1 MPNYLSHTADEREK
15 MLNKIGVSSLAELF
29 DVVPKEMLKKNPP
42 NIPAGKSELAV
53 RREMEKIAG
62 MNRVFPAIFRGAG
75 AYHHYIP
82 AIVKSVANKEEFLT
96 AYTPYQPEISQ
107 GLLQSIFEYQ
117 TMISELCGM
126 DVSNAS
132 VYDGATAA
140 AEAVAMC
147 RERRRNTVLVSAT
160 INPETMQTIKT
171 YCFGSGAELI
181 VVPEKGGNGTEDSAG
196 AGGEGE
202 TDLDALK
209 ALLNETSACV
219 YMQQPN
225 YYGVI
230 ENADA
235 MCNIAREKGAKFIM
249 GVHPIYCAL
258 YKTPGEV
265 GADIAVGEGQP
276 LGIPLSF
283 GGPYL
288 GFMTAK
294 TEMTRKL
301 PGRIVGQTTDTRG
314 QRAFVLTL
322 QAREQHIRREKASSN
337 VCTNEANCALTA
349 GVFMATLGSSGMKK
363 MALHCASKAKYLADE
378 LCKIKGFTL
387 KYDKPF
393 FNEFLTTCPNVEKT
407 LALLEEHDIL
417 GGLPVNGGILWCAT
431 EMNTREQIDKLV
443 SVLS

>member
-1 MPNYLSHTADEREK
+1 
-15 MLNKIGVSSLAELF
+15 MLNTIGIASASELF
-29 DVVPKEMLKKNPP
+29 GVVTKDMLQKTPP
-42 NIPAGKSELAV
+42 QIPAGKSELAV
-53 RREMEKIAG
+53 RREMEVIAEK
-62 MNRVFPAIFRGAG
+62 NKVFPIIFRGAG

-117 TMISELCGM
+117 TMICELCGM

-147 RERRRNTVLVSAT
+147 RERHKSTVIVSAT
-160 INPETMQTIKT
+160 TNPETMQTIQT
-171 YCFGSGAELI
+171 YCFGSGAELV
-181 VVPEKGGNGTEDSAG
+181 VVPEK
-196 AGGEGE
+196 EGE
-202 TDLDALK
+202 TDIDAL
-209 ALLNETSACV
+209 ASLLSDTAACV
-219 YMQQPN
+219 YVQQPN
-225 YYGVI
+225 YYGII

-235 MCNIAREKGAKFIM
+235 LGTITHEKGAKFIM
-249 GVHPIYCAL
+249 GVNPIYCAL

-276 LGIPLSF
+276 LGIPMSF

-294 TEMTRKL
+294 TEMMRKL

-337 VCTNEANCALTA
+337 VCSNEANCALAA
-349 GVFMATLGSSGMKK
+349 GVFMATLGSGGMKK
-363 MALHCASKAKYLADE
+363 MAMHCASKAKYLADE
-378 LCKIKGFTL
+378 LCKLKGFAL

-393 FNEFLTTCPNVEKT
+393 FNEFVTTCPNIEQT
-407 LALLEEHDIL
+407 LALLEDHDIL
-417 GGLPVNGGILWCAT
+417 GGLPVGDDMLWCAT
-431 EMNTREQIDKLV
+431 EMNTKEQIDKLV